1 MDFKKDY
8 LMSKSTLEFDIDY
21 IKELQDKSKSEL
33 MRLLESKKQQNIKK
47 YTEIDRFQFSRL
59 E

>member
-33 MRLLESKKQQNIKK
+33 MRLLESKKQ
-47 YTEIDRFQFSRL
+47 
-59 E
+59 